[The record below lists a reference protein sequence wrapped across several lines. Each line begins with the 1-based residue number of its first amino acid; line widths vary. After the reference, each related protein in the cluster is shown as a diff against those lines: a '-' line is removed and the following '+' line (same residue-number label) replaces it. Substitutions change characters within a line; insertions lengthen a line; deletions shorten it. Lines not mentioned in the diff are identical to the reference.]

1 MRDLKAATWTW
12 QVNPCSALYGVPS
25 ASNLNKKTNYLLC
38 TYVES
43 CGYYICGVMWVL
55 HMWSHVGT
63 TYVESCEY
71 YICGVMWVLHMLSH
85 VGTTYVESCGYYICG
100 VMWVLRM
107 WSHVGTTYVESCG
120 YYICT
125 HILYI

>member
-43 CGYYICGVMWVL
+43 CGYYIFGVMWVL
-55 HMWSHVGT
+55 HMWSDVG
-63 TYVESCEY
+63 S
-71 YICGVMWVLHMLSH
+71 
-85 VGTTYVESCGYYICG
+85 TYVESCGYYICG
-100 VMWVLRM
+100 VMWVLHMYAHTIYMTFLSGLDMGSMNFTLLCRN
-107 WSHVGTTYVESCG
+107 
-120 YYICT
+120 
-125 HILYI
+125 L